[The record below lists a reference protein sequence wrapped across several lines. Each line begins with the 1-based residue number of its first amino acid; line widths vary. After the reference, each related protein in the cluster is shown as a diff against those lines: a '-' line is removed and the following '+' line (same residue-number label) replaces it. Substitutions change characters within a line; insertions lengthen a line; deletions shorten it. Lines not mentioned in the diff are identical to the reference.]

1 MTTEIDRYIPEERAA
16 FCGSCRVYFWN
27 RRGKCPACDSDA
39 AVEMPGKN
47 GKKNGKKDE
56 VAGEPM
62 RDHWQMGHAAS
73 CPSSYPE
80 MSGSLRVPVCTCKK
94 VVPRGADVEP

>member
-47 GKKNGKKDE
+47 GKKV

-73 CPSSYPE
+73 CPQSYPE
-80 MSGSLRVPVCTCKK
+80 GSGSLRGPVCTCMKGLARG
-94 VVPRGADVEP
+94 VVVEP